1 MFRTRSPWLLALI
14 LGSTLLATA
23 AAGAADS
30 TDPATPPSGHTSRFQ
45 QALGLTDDQMS
56 AIRQV
61 HAQQA
66 ANRKQLWQSL
76 RQAQSDLRQLALN
89 SGDPAAIQAKQAEVA
104 QLLSQSLA
112 MRVESLQAMAPILTP
127 DQRAKLAQMG
137 PGGVGRRG
145 GHRHQPQGSSS

>member
-1 MFRTRSPWLLALI
+1 
-14 LGSTLLATA
+14 
-23 AAGAADS
+23 
-30 TDPATPPSGHTSRFQ
+30 
-45 QALGLTDDQMS
+45 MS
-56 AIRQV
+56 AIRQM

-66 ANRKQLWQSL
+66 ANRKQLRQSL

-112 MRVESLQAMAPILTP
+112 MRVQSLQAMAPILTP

-137 PGGVGRRG
+137 PGGLGRRG
-145 GHRHQPQGSSS
+145 GHWHQPQGSSS

>member
-14 LGSTLLATA
+14 LGSTLLANG

-30 TDPATPPSGHTSRFQ
+30 TYPATPPSGHTSRFQ

-61 HAQQA
+61 HAQQS

-76 RQAQSDLRQLALN
+76 LSDLRRFVRTMDLN
-89 SGDPAAIQAKQAEVA
+89 IEA
-104 QLLSQSLA
+104 
-112 MRVESLQAMAPILTP
+112 
-127 DQRAKLAQMG
+127 
-137 PGGVGRRG
+137 
-145 GHRHQPQGSSS
+145 

>member
-14 LGSTLLATA
+14 LGSTLVA
-23 AAGAADS
+23 AAPAGAADS
-30 TDPATPPSGHTSRFQ
+30 TNPATPPSGHTSRFQ

-66 ANRKQLWQSL
+66 ANRKQLRQSL

-89 SGDPAAIQAKQAEVA
+89 
-104 QLLSQSLA
+104 
-112 MRVESLQAMAPILTP
+112 P

-137 PGGVGRRG
+137 PGGLGRRG
-145 GHRHQPQGSSS
+145 GHWHQPQGSSS